1 MTFKIFF
8 QVNKQCS
15 FQKKYGKCKKKQGHS
30 AYKKRSKIELL
41 SIRTKLSYS
50 KFFFGKCISHRN
62 EKIQIFLYKP
72 VYLGL
77 SILELSKI
85 VLFEFWYDYVK
96 LKYGEKAKFYDM
108 DTDSFIVYIK
118 AEDIYAEISKILKQD
133 LILQIMSQTDHYL
146 KGKNKKVIGLI
157 KDELGEKTM
166 KDFAALSSKTYSHL
180 TDNNNEDKKAKC
192 IKKCVIKNH

>member
-1 MTFKIFF
+1 M
-8 QVNKQCS
+8 
-15 FQKKYGKCKKKQGHS
+15 
-30 AYKKRSKIELL
+30 
-41 SIRTKLSYS
+41 
-50 KFFFGKCISHRN
+50 
-62 EKIQIFLYKP
+62 YKP

-133 LILQIMSQTDHYL
+133 LILQIMS
-146 KGKNKKVIGLI
+146 
-157 KDELGEKTM
+157 
-166 KDFAALSSKTYSHL
+166 
-180 TDNNNEDKKAKC
+180 
-192 IKKCVIKNH
+192 